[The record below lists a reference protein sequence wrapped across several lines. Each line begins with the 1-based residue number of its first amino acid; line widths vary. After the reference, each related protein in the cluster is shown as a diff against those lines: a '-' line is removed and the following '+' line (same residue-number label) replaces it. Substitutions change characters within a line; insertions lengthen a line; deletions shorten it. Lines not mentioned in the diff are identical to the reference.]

1 MRVAVVGATGLI
13 GRRLT
18 GRLAER
24 GDEVLA
30 LSRGGREVPGARAI
44 TWDTVS
50 PYPPEAREGVDAIV
64 NLAGE
69 PLIGLW
75 TPAKR
80 RAVRESRVGTTRR
93 VVAAMGDGGPVT
105 LVNAS
110 GVDVYGDRGEAT
122 LDERSS
128 PGAGLLAEMA
138 TEWEGAALE
147 AAGRGVRVVVIRSGI
162 VLAPDGGAL
171 PKMALPA
178 RLCAGGPLGSGRQWW
193 PWIHVDDEVALIRW
207 ALDTAAVSGP
217 VNATS
222 PNPVRQRDFA
232 AALGRALGRPAILP
246 TPAFALR
253 LVLGDGAALV
263 LASKRAL
270 PAVAEEGGFAF
281 AHPDLDEALRSAL
294 G

>member
-80 RAVRESRVGTTRR
+80 RAVRESRVGLTRR
-93 VVAAMGDGGPVT
+93 VVAAMGDGGPGT

-122 LDERSS
+122 LDERST
-128 PGAGLLAEMA
+128 PGAGLLAELG
-138 TEWEGAALE
+138 TEWEEAALE

-171 PKMALPA
+171 PKIALPA

-193 PWIHVDDEVALIRW
+193 PWIHVDDEVALIGW

-217 VNATS
+217 VNAAS

-232 AALGRALGRPAILP
+232 AALGRALGRPAIVP

-270 PAVAEEGGFAF
+270 PAVAEAGGFAF